1 MRLVLQRALAA
12 LVAHRA
18 VERVVDEEEL
28 EDAVL
33 RLLGHGGLGVD
44 LHVRRR
50 TGIMHAGCS
59 AGPRP
64 VSISTMHM
72 RHMPTGSMRGW

>member
-18 VERVVDEEEL
+18 VERVVDEQEL

-33 RLLGHGGLGVD
+33 GLLRH
-44 LHVRRR
+44 RRDSVSTFMSGA
-50 TGIMHAGCS
+50 TGIMQLGWS

-72 RHMPTGSMRGW
+72 RHMPTGFMRGW